1 MRTQNIIAALTAAL
15 LITSPLLASP
25 EKGKKFYIKT
35 CKKCHGTGGKGAS
48 MQTMDEWEELF
59 SEGAEELIEKHENTG
74 AKNFFNS
81 KKFKKF
87 APSLKDFLHYYGSD
101 SGNVPSC

>member
-1 MRTQNIIAALTAAL
+1 MNTKPIMLALIAIFLSSSTL
-15 LITSPLLASP
+15 MASP
-25 EKGKKFYIKT
+25 EKGKKFYIKV

-59 SEGAEELIEKHENTG
+59 SEGGEEIIEKHEKSG
-74 AKNFFNS
+74 AKKFFNS
-81 KKFKKF
+81 KKFQKF
-87 APSLKDFLHYYGSD
+87 APSLKDFLYYYGSD